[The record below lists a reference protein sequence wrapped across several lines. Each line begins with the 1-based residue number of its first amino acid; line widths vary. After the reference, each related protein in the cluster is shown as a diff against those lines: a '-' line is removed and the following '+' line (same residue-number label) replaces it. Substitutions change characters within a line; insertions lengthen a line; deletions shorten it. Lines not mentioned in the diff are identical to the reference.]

1 MPIDEIEAIIE
12 QKLAL
17 KPTED
22 QAEAIQAFTNYLFSR
37 DENGVFLLTGYAGT
51 GKTTLVGAIVKTLR
65 ELQQHVVLLAP
76 TGRAAKVFSLH
87 ADETV
92 YTIHRRI
99 YRETAGV
106 RFENSLDG
114 LSQIACNASTFS
126 LNPSQ
131 MNKQTIFI
139 VDEASMIA
147 NEGLSGGMFGTG
159 RLLDDLIQYVYGGE
173 NCRLMLVGD
182 SAQLPPVGEELSPAL
197 SERALASYGLT
208 VTHIHLRQ
216 VVRQLDQSG
225 ILWNATQLRNLIHE
239 EEFYAFPTL
248 RLQPF
253 ADIEVVMGN
262 ELIERLEDSYYHAGQ
277 DETIVVT
284 RSNKR
289 ANIFNLGIRGRI
301 LGYEEE
307 LDSGDQ
313 VIVAKNNYF
322 WLKPEPEGLTANTPI
337 LSTHGNIQGAKSP
350 AKRQAGQA
358 FIANGDMAIVR
369 RLRNERSLYGFN
381 FADATLQFP
390 DYDNQEVDC
399 TILLDTLRAEAPAL
413 TREQQDQLFN
423 AVWEDYPDITNR
435 RDRMKRLREDIYY
448 NALQVKYAYAV
459 TCHKAQGGQWQH
471 VYIDQGYITE
481 DMLTPDYFRWLYTA
495 LTRATEKVYLI
506 NWPKEQLEQ
515 ES

>member
-1 MPIDEIEAIIE
+1 MAF
-12 QKLAL
+12 

-22 QAEAIQAFTNYLFSR
+22 QHLAIHEFADFLFSKT
-37 DENGVFLLTGYAGT
+37 DNAVFLLTGYAGT
-51 GKTTLVGAIVKTLR
+51 GKTTLVGAVVKTL
-65 ELQQHVVLLAP
+65 LQLKQRVVLLAP

-87 ADETV
+87 AEEPA

-106 RFENSLDG
+106 NIGMAEDG
-114 LSQIACNASTFS
+114 ERQMVTNASTFS
-126 LNPSQ
+126 LNPGKL
-131 MNKQTIFI
+131 NHQTLFI

-159 RLLDDLIQYVYGGE
+159 RLLDDLILYVYGGE

-197 SERALASYGLT
+197 NRSALEGYGLT
-208 VTHIHLRQ
+208 VFHSHLRQ
-216 VVRQLDQSG
+216 VVRQLDDSG
-225 ILWNATQLRNLIHE
+225 ILWNATALRNVILQE
-239 EEFYAFPTL
+239 DFFAFP
-248 RLQPF
+248 RLSVMPF
-253 ADIEVVMGN
+253 ADVEVVMGN
-262 ELIERLEDSYYHAGQ
+262 ELIEKLEDSYYHTGQ
-277 DETIVVT
+277 DGTIVVT

-307 LDSGDQ
+307 LSSGDQ
-313 VIVAKNNYF
+313 LIVAKNNYF
-322 WLKPEPEGLTANTPI
+322 WLKPSEREET
-337 LSTHGNIQGAKSP
+337 STKAKQS
-350 AKRQAGQA
+350 
-358 FIANGDMAIVR
+358 FIANGDMAVVR
-369 RLRNERSLYGFN
+369 RYRNERSLYGFR
-381 FADATLQFP
+381 FVDATLQFP

-399 TILLDTLRAEAPAL
+399 TMVLDTLQAEAPAL
-413 TREQQDQLFN
+413 TKAQQDQLFN

-459 TCHKAQGGQWQH
+459 TCHKAQGGQWAH

-481 DMLTPDYFRWLYTA
+481 EMLTPDYFRWLYTA

-506 NWPKEQLEQ
+506 NWPKEQVE
-515 ES
+515 